1 MESTPRLT
9 GGIRAGQETYALEIA
24 VGARPP
30 HACAAAVTAGVR
42 AHETAVLHR
51 ISSAA
56 EIAAACLL
64 AEPGGRY
71 CSQAAAIMWFAE
83 RILAL
88 PALADGEQYR
98 PAPGDI
104 IEVTL
109 TGTVRAA
116 GVSGWTLAER
126 GTGRQYQFAAPGTKG
141 APRLQVLDLARRS
154 QASSD
159 LEPVRCRL
167 IDHCRQPKANCGRN

>member
-24 VGARPP
+24 VGARPA

-88 PALADGEQYR
+88 PALADGELYR

-126 GTGRQYQFAAPGTKG
+126 GVPG
-141 APRLQVLDLARRS
+141 ASISSRRPA
-154 QASSD
+154 QK
-159 LEPVRCRL
+159 V
-167 IDHCRQPKANCGRN
+167 